1 MSCLGEVYAAG
12 SEDMD
17 ALTFGATVLLRHLTF
32 SEAKKMPITEFH
44 LDKVLEGLRLN
55 MAQFI
60 DLCILLGCDYCDG
73 IRGIG
78 PMRAVNLIQQHGCI
92 EGIIEAIDRD
102 KYPVPEE
109 WPYQHVRHLFQSP
122 EVVTGLAE
130 PLKWGMPDT
139 EALVDFMVKQNGFS
153 EVRVRTAISK
163 MVKARKTAPQGR
175 LDTFFKKIEPEASDK
190 LQAPAKKQSSAKKQP
205 KTLKRAKTCA

>member
-1 MSCLGEVYAAG
+1 MIHVLCYIVGEVYAAG

-17 ALTFGATVLLRHLTF
+17 TLTFGATVLLRHLTF

-73 IRGIG
+73 IKGIG

-92 EGIIEAIDRD
+92 EGIIEAIDRTSTR
-102 KYPVPEE
+102 
-109 WPYQHVRHLFQSP
+109 YQRIGHTSTSGTYFR
-122 EVVTGLAE
+122 
-130 PLKWGMPDT
+130 
-139 EALVDFMVKQNGFS
+139 
-153 EVRVRTAISK
+153 
-163 MVKARKTAPQGR
+163 ARR
-175 LDTFFKKIEPEASDK
+175 W
-190 LQAPAKKQSSAKKQP
+190 
-205 KTLKRAKTCA
+205 